1 MLSLP
6 RAQVQ
11 SLVRELRSH
20 EPGGIVKK
28 KKKGRVAISF
38 WDMHVERDH
47 CHPYFS
53 WRPLEWYSQQERA
66 SITPL
71 LPSSSSKPP
80 HLGPLGNL
88 KLQSSSL

>member
-6 RAQVQ
+6 SAQVQ
-11 SLVRELRSH
+11 SLIRELRPH
-20 EPGGIVKK
+20 EPGGIVKT

-38 WDMHVERDH
+38 WDVHVERDH

-66 SITPL
+66 SITPF

-80 HLGPLGNL
+80 HLSPRAPGKPEAPV
-88 KLQSSSL
+88 K